1 MLHQWQTSTDQ
12 SSLGG
17 SSLVKPLFVHPA
29 IKSSLRYAIMEIL
42 TGRAMETKC
51 VMFRWLW
58 CKNIK
63 YRETWKFYFMMCV
76 SVFLSFWSACLCFC
90 SIYDAFY
97 PALFC
102 LLFCSVFLCVWCFF
116 CVGFLNVFFVCL
128 FPVAFVL
135 LFFASSSMFLKCL
148 SVFWFNL
155 WYLPP
160 STAWGPWG
168 HSRD

>member
-1 MLHQWQTSTDQ
+1 MLHQWQTSADQ

-29 IKSSLRYAIMEIL
+29 IKSSLRHAIKEIL
-42 TGRAMETKC
+42 TGRAIETNYI
-51 VMFRWLW
+51 LW
-58 CKNIK
+58 C
-63 YRETWKFYFMMCV
+63 V
-76 SVFLSFWSACLCFC
+76 CLCFFLFGVLAC
-90 SIYDAFY
+90 AFVQY
-97 PALFC
+97 KMHVTQHCCVCYSLVYFSAFDV
-102 LLFCSVFLCVWCFF
+102 SLC
-116 CVGFLNVFFVCL
+116 GFLKCLSVCL

-135 LFFASSSMFLKCL
+135 LFFASSSMFIKCL